1 MSSVEDLVDFAVARG
16 EDGYEEAR
24 RGIVWQENVPD
35 RFPDV
40 IVKVKNQIEVAQV
53 VRWAAANNMKVS
65 ARSGG
70 HAWAASSLRDG
81 GVLIDLSALNSIEVD
96 VESHLARVGP
106 GTKGE
111 QLNGA
116 LAPYDLFFPTG
127 HCPSVGLGGFLL
139 GGGYGVAG
147 GKRESC
153 MSVRAIDVVT
163 PQGEL
168 IRADETQNVDY
179 YWAARGSGAGF
190 FGIVTSFHLEVYPR
204 PSVGMNLSLT
214 FPLSRW
220 EEALRWSLTISDKLD
235 NDVELY
241 LLIGGYPDSED
252 PSVINLGVLVAAT
265 IFADSEEAARAA
277 LQPLKDCPVAE
288 AAIGE
293 AAPTSIEEI
302 YALND
307 LIDPPGYRYAVDNMW
322 TSAGIDD
329 LIPQLAPI
337 IDNLPSPRS
346 YLLWWLWTAD
356 DEETAAVSSPGP
368 SFYSAY
374 AIYEDAADDERA
386 IAWVTEN
393 MRALEPWSNGV
404 QLNDENLGRRYFR
417 PLSEPK
423 LKKLKELRDKHDGSR
438 RFFNFPGFE

>member
-1 MSSVEDLVDFAVARG
+1 MNDVRGLVEFAVARG
-16 EDGYEEAR
+16 EDGYEDAR
-24 RGIVWQENVPD
+24 QAIVWQENVPD

-40 IVKVKNQIEVAQV
+40 IVKVKNPAEIARV
-53 VRWAAANNMKVS
+53 VRWAAANDLKVS
-65 ARSGG
+65 VRSGG

-81 GVLIDLSALNSIEVD
+81 GVLIDLSALNSIELD
-96 VESHLARVGP
+96 VESNIALVGP

-111 QLNGA
+111 HLNAA
-116 LAPYDLFFPTG
+116 LAPHHLFFPTG

-179 YWAARGSGAGF
+179 FWAARGSGAGF
-190 FGIVTSFHLEVYPR
+190 FGIVTAFHLNVYPR
-204 PSVGMNLSLT
+204 PKVGMNLSLT

-220 EEALRWSLTISDKLD
+220 EEVLRWGLTVSDKLD
-235 NDVELY
+235 DDVELY
-241 LLIGGYPDSED
+241 LLIGGYPDMED
-252 PSVINLGVLVAAT
+252 PSIINVGVLVAAT
-265 IFADSEEAARAA
+265 IFGDTEEGARAA
-277 LQPLKDCPVAE
+277 LQPLMDCPVEE
-288 AAIGE
+288 AAIGD
-293 AAPTSIEEI
+293 AMTTTIEEI

-307 LIDPPGYRYAVDNMW
+307 FIDPPGYRYAVDNMW
-322 TSAGIDD
+322 TSAAIDD
-329 LIPQLAPI
+329 LIPELTAI
-337 IDNLPSPRS
+337 IENLPSTRS

-374 AIYEDAADDERA
+374 AIYEDAGDDERA
-386 IAWVTEN
+386 VAWVTDH
-393 MRALEPWSNGV
+393 MRALEPWANGV

-423 LKKLKELRDKHDGSR
+423 LKKLEELRDKHDRSR
-438 RFFNFPGFE
+438 RFFAFPGVE